1 VPRSDSSPLPRPLTY
16 RRPRLHAFLAA
27 LGPVIFLVCEAVSA
41 LGWTAGTY
49 DYGHNFISDLGARVC
64 GSMMDGREMCSPLWG
79 VMTFGFVAMGLAIGA
94 SAILISARLRET
106 NRARRIATIGL
117 GTIIPF
123 GMILIAIFPGE
134 QASVDNGTIVLH
146 VLGAFL
152 AIAAGNTLA
161 IVVGSAREALA
172 FPCWY
177 RPVSVTLGVV
187 GVIALALIA
196 IELPPFDPAI
206 YERIAVYTI
215 FAWHFVTALALFG
228 SASASA
234 RTGVGQRTHA

>member
-1 VPRSDSSPLPRPLTY
+1 
-16 RRPRLHAFLAA
+16 
-27 LGPVIFLVCEAVSA
+27 
-41 LGWTAGTY
+41 
-49 DYGHNFISDLGARVC
+49 
-64 GSMMDGREMCSPLWG
+64 
-79 VMTFGFVAMGLAIGA
+79 MTFGFVAMGLAIGA

-117 GTIIPF
+117 GTIIPL
-123 GMILIAIFPGE
+123 GMILIAVFPGEQASFPGE
-134 QASVDNGTIVLH
+134 QASVDNGTIIPH

-161 IVVGSAREALA
+161 IVMGSAREALA

-177 RPVSVTLGVV
+177 RPVSITLGVV
-187 GVIALALIA
+187 GLIALALIA
-196 IELPPFDPAI
+196 IEPPPFDPAI